1 MLIGYARV
9 STQDQ
14 NLSLQKDALKK
25 ADCERIFTDKMT
37 GAATTRSGL
46 DKPLDVLRAGDTLVV
61 WKLDRLGRSLSHLV
75 ELVNQLKERGVGF
88 RSLQEN
94 IDTTSGVG
102 KLVFHIFAS
111 LAEFERD
118 LIRERTMAG
127 LESARARGRHGRSS
141 ESIEQEEGRYCSS
154 MHRDKNLTV
163 SEICETL
170 GIGKTTFY
178 RYVNKLIS
186 AKTGEAGNHQP
197 PSDVVRGELRS
208 MGLGD

>member
-25 ADCERIFTDKMT
+25 AGCERIYSDKRT
-37 GAATTRSGL
+37 GAAITRNGL
-46 DKPLDVLRAGDTLVV
+46 DRAIDMLREGDTIVV

-75 ELVNQLKERGVGF
+75 ELVNELKGRGVGF

-127 LESARARGRHGRSS
+127 LESARARGRKGGRPRAMDGKT
-141 ESIEQEEGRYCSS
+141 IAQAKA
-154 MHRDKNLTV
+154 MHRENIPVK
-163 SEICETL
+163 EICQTL
-170 GIGKTTFY
+170 GIGKTTLY
-178 RYVNKLIS
+178 RYI
-186 AKTGEAGNHQP
+186 A
-197 PSDVVRGELRS
+197 D
-208 MGLGD
+208 